1 MIWGH
6 PEAGGSWNDVYQFV
20 LQPTGKGETRLVF
33 RSRSNST
40 GLIWDV
46 LEPGFFIMES
56 GMLQGIKERAEATP
70 QT

>member
-6 PEAGGSWNDVYQFV
+6 QETDGSWNDVNQFV
-20 LQPTGKGETRLVF
+20 LQPNGNGETRLVF
-33 RSRSNST
+33 RSRSKAV

-56 GMLQGIKERAEATP
+56 GMLQGIKERAEALA
-70 QT
+70 QM